1 MVVNKMLIFANLP
14 AYPSFLEN
22 VRFQTIGFVLVLL
35 VLGLIALI
43 LYSFGYLFKKTGD
56 RKTVTGAGTT
66 LERSLILPQEEDTH
80 ELLAVIAAA
89 VYLVIEDSHRI
100 VSIRPVADGKVIENL
115 YLQAWSI
122 EGRRQHFASH
132 KIR

>member
-43 LYSFGYLFKKTGD
+43 LYSFGYLFKKNG
-56 RKTVTGAGTT
+56 
-66 LERSLILPQEEDTH
+66 
-80 ELLAVIAAA
+80 
-89 VYLVIEDSHRI
+89 
-100 VSIRPVADGKVIENL
+100 
-115 YLQAWSI
+115 
-122 EGRRQHFASH
+122 
-132 KIR
+132 